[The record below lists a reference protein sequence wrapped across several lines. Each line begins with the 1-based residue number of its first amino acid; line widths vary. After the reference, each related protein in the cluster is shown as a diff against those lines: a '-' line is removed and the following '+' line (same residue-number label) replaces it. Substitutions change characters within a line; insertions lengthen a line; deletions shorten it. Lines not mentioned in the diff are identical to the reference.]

1 MTEAADHHSLTSALT
16 PVYFRLAIG
25 QVGQVV
31 QVGHRPGGANG
42 YLGYLSPRIA
52 TAENWNMKRWL
63 PTVLLAA
70 LVGIFAMFT
79 TMVFAQQEQSGTRK
93 VISRSSPIYPDLAR
107 RMQMSGTVRVEVVVA
122 PSGTVKSTKAMGG
135 SPLLL
140 KAATDAIAK
149 WKWSSS
155 PQESTELIELNFHP

>member
-1 MTEAADHHSLTSALT
+1 
-16 PVYFRLAIG
+16 
-25 QVGQVV
+25 
-31 QVGHRPGGANG
+31 
-42 YLGYLSPRIA
+42 
-52 TAENWNMKRWL
+52 MKRWL

-70 LVGIFAMFT
+70 LLGILAIFT

-122 PSGTVKSTKAMGG
+122 PSGTVKSTKAVGG

-155 PQESTELIELNFHP
+155 PQESTELIELNFRP